1 MSRLRVLVL
10 MGGPSTKHDVSV
22 VSGTGVVRAM
32 DPEKYNIH
40 PVLIDKDGTWH
51 WSSREL
57 SPYQKTNFSVNYFH
71 SLEGSAANK
80 KKSPAPSELPSADI
94 AFLALHGKWGVGS

>member
-10 MGGPSTKHDVSV
+10 MGGPSTEHDVSV

-40 PVLIDKDGTWH
+40 PVLIET
-51 WSSREL
+51 
-57 SPYQKTNFSVNYFH
+57 TT
-71 SLEGSAANK
+71 AAVTAILMKN
-80 KKSPAPSELPSADI
+80 SI
-94 AFLALHGKWGVGS
+94 A

>member
-10 MGGPSTKHDVSV
+10 MGGPSTEHDVSV

-51 WSSREL
+51 WSSR
-57 SPYQKTNFSVNYFH
+57 
-71 SLEGSAANK
+71 
-80 KKSPAPSELPSADI
+80 
-94 AFLALHGKWGVGS
+94 

>member
-10 MGGPSTKHDVSV
+10 MGGPSTEHEVSV

-40 PVLIDKDGTWH
+40 PVLIDKDGTWQTFPN
-51 WSSREL
+51 SRNAW
-57 SPYQKTNFSVNYFH
+57 P
-71 SLEGSAANK
+71 
-80 KKSPAPSELPSADI
+80 LP
-94 AFLALHGKWGVGS
+94 GP

>member
-1 MSRLRVLVL
+1 MARMRVLVL
-10 MGGPSTKHDVSV
+10 MGGPSTEHDVSV

-32 DPEKYNIH
+32 NPDRYNIH

-57 SPYQKTNFSVNYFH
+57 SPYQKDNFSVNYFRG
-71 SLEGSAANK
+71 LEGTAANC
-80 KKSPAPSELPSADI
+80 KKSPALSELPDADI
-94 AFLALHGKWGVGS
+94 AFLALHG